1 MEKIFIEVKCPAI
14 SESFEFRIS
23 KKLSVGD
30 GLKKIVSEIR
40 LFCGNDEMF
49 PDEDSVELFGSRKN
63 GVLNR
68 NMSFSE
74 NGVRSG
80 DQLMIL

>member
-23 KKLSVGD
+23 KKLSVGE

-40 LFCGNDEMF
+40 LFCGNDGMF
-49 PDEDSVELFGSRKN
+49 PDEDSVELFGSRTN

>member
-23 KKLSVGD
+23 KKLSVGE
-30 GLKKIVSEIR
+30 GLKKIISEIR
-40 LFCGNDEMF
+40 LFCGNDEIF
-49 PDEDSVELFGSRKN
+49 PDEDHVELFSDRIN

-68 NMSFSE
+68 TMSFPE

>member
-49 PDEDSVELFGSRKN
+49 PDEDSVELFGSRTN